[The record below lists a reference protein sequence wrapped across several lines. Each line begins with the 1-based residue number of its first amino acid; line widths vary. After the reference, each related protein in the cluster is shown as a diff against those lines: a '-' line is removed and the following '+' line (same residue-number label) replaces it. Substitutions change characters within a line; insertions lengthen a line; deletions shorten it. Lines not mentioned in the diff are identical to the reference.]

1 MLTTV
6 GNDLNSLFLVKNY
19 NGNKLTVDIYY
30 KNESKIEK
38 VAFDVKYSSMYFKK
52 D

>member
-6 GNDLNSLFLVKNY
+6 ENENSLFLVKNY
-19 NGNKLTVDIYY
+19 NDNKLTVDIYY
-30 KNESKIEK
+30 KNASKIEK
-38 VAFDVKYSSMYFKK
+38 VAFDVKYSSMCLKK